1 MAEQKESSVLFSLK
15 ELMSLEED
23 RIKQEEDA
31 RRRAEDAA
39 LQAKQAEEN
48 RARAEEEA
56 RLRAADEKRRA
67 EDFRTREEQA
77 RVDAI
82 KHGELERARLEA
94 ENRARMETLARQQ
107 AHEKEIHALSQDKSK
122 KNLKLI
128 IGLVVGALFVV
139 GGGAGVVIYNANL
152 KQQQLQAQLND
163 LNTQIEANT
172 KKMNDLNSQLSSA
185 TTPEEKQKILDEKT
199 ALEAAN
205 RKLQDDLKNKG
216 SGKPTSAGPAVQGPA
231 QVHKPQCHMLDGTKV
246 ASCASGDS
254 LCSCD

>member
-128 IGLVVGALFVV
+128 IGLVVGALASWVACSICV
-139 GGGAGVVIYNANL
+139 
-152 KQQQLQAQLND
+152 
-163 LNTQIEANT
+163 
-172 KKMNDLNSQLSSA
+172 
-185 TTPEEKQKILDEKT
+185 
-199 ALEAAN
+199 AAF
-205 RKLQDDLKNKG
+205 
-216 SGKPTSAGPAVQGPA
+216 
-231 QVHKPQCHMLDGTKV
+231 
-246 ASCASGDS
+246 
-254 LCSCD
+254 

>member
-1 MAEQKESSVLFSLK
+1 LSTALVLTTFFPP
-15 ELMSLEED
+15 ETEAD
-23 RIKQEEDA
+23 RGGTH
-31 RRRAEDAA
+31 RRVGAVLRA
-39 LQAKQAEEN
+39 LQPRFERIDMLHIPAPGRLTDSAKQSAFWN
-48 RARAEEEA
+48 QPVHTATLTRHEA
-56 RLRAADEKRRA
+56 P
-67 EDFRTREEQA
+67 
-77 RVDAI
+77 AI
-82 KHGELERARLEA
+82 FFDDNIRGLIDLAWQHPWHRYVSNEL
-94 ENRARMETLARQQ
+94 
-107 AHEKEIHALSQDKSK
+107 I
-122 KNLKLI
+122 
-128 IGLVVGALFVV
+128 
-139 GGGAGVVIYNANL
+139 
-152 KQQQLQAQLND
+152 QQLQAQLND